1 MLPRIHAS
9 TALQPGASLTL
20 DGEQSHYLVRV
31 LRLRAGAPVQV
42 CDGRGARAQA
52 TLTQADAGRAQ
63 VLIGRVDARPTGSG
77 VESPLHITLAQ
88 CLSSADKMDWTI
100 EKACELGV
108 AAIVPV
114 MSQRSLIRLDAER
127 GRRKVE
133 HWQRVVAA
141 ACLQCGRD
149 LFPSVAEP
157 LTLPAW
163 LESQRIDG
171 YARGTRIGGGG
182 GGDGGADTDTAAPA
196 DGDARSAPPATRLVL
211 APGAATRLREI
222 DAPAGPIILL
232 VGPESGLADR
242 ELEDATGAG
251 LRPVSLGP
259 RVLRTET
266 AGLAA
271 IAALQAMFGDL

>member
-1 MLPRIHAS
+1 MPTRPNVRLAGARGIGDLSCYNGEMHRVAVRAAQLLPQAAAGALTNAGRVTSLLPRIHAS

-114 MSQRSLIRLDAER
+114 SRN
-127 GRRKVE
+127 
-133 HWQRVVAA
+133 
-141 ACLQCGRD
+141 
-149 LFPSVAEP
+149 
-157 LTLPAW
+157 
-163 LESQRIDG
+163 
-171 YARGTRIGGGG
+171 
-182 GGDGGADTDTAAPA
+182 
-196 DGDARSAPPATRLVL
+196 
-211 APGAATRLREI
+211 
-222 DAPAGPIILL
+222 GP
-232 VGPESGLADR
+232 
-242 ELEDATGAG
+242 
-251 LRPVSLGP
+251 
-259 RVLRTET
+259 
-266 AGLAA
+266 
-271 IAALQAMFGDL
+271 